1 MPHATA
7 PRAAEP
13 APTASEAPAQT
24 ARRAPVAPA
33 AAAAQVAPIARR
45 RAPARSAPAV
55 VEPAFAVVKTRRA
68 FEEIRDQIEREV
80 AAGRLRPGDRLPAE
94 RDLAEQFGVSRTAVR
109 EALRSLEM
117 AGIVEC
123 QKGIHGGPVI
133 KRGDPALIT
142 RAVRDMVFLGQ
153 ISTDAVTEA
162 RILVTND
169 AIRLACERATEE
181 DLAAIERDIELWAE
195 LAGGGADSR
204 RSADIVEFYRL
215 LGRATHNEVIVMII
229 DSLSEIVRLLLDRVG
244 PAPRDDVAVVR
255 RRILR
260 HLRARDADSAVREM
274 TDHLQRLSRH
284 LQKLEKRRVAA
295 QG

>member
-7 PRAAEP
+7 PRTAEP
-13 APTASEAPAQT
+13 APTASDTPAKTGRNAAMAPA
-24 ARRAPVAPA
+24 APASPVAP
-33 AAAAQVAPIARR
+33 VTRR
-45 RAPARSAPAV
+45 RTPTRTAPAV
-55 VEPAFAVVKTRRA
+55 VEPDFAVVKTRRA

-142 RAVRDMVFLGQ
+142 RAVRDLVFLGQ
-153 ISTDAVTEA
+153 VSTDAVTEA
-162 RILVTND
+162 RILITND

-195 LAGGGADSR
+195 LAGGGADAR

-215 LGRATHNEVIVMII
+215 LGRATHNEVIVMML
-229 DSLSEIVRLLLDRVG
+229 DSLSEIVRLLLERVG
-244 PAPRDDVAVVR
+244 PAPRDDVALVR
-255 RRILR
+255 RRILK
-260 HLRARDADSAVREM
+260 HLRARNADSAVREM
-274 TDHLQRLSRH
+274 TNHLRRLSRH
-284 LQKLEKRRVAA
+284 LQELEKRRLAELR
-295 QG
+295 